1 MCTTGTTEARRAGA
15 LSMARTALLLDDDQ
29 PSDRRARPLAGRHGI
44 DEPTPMSQMTDP
56 SDWRD
61 ALPGPTEELYEAVGR
76 LRHALR
82 AITVAT
88 GDSLVEASA
97 REWVITVLREEAA
110 NELGEEWMW
119 DAEHDHRPRHG

>member
-1 MCTTGTTEARRAGA
+1 
-15 LSMARTALLLDDDQ
+15 
-29 PSDRRARPLAGRHGI
+29 
-44 DEPTPMSQMTDP
+44 MSHMTDP

-61 ALPGPTEELYEAVGR
+61 ALPGPAEELYEAVGR

-82 AITVAT
+82 AIATAT

-110 NELGEEWMW
+110 NELGEEWMS
-119 DAEHDHRPRHG
+119 DAEHDHGPRDG

>member
-1 MCTTGTTEARRAGA
+1 
-15 LSMARTALLLDDDQ
+15 
-29 PSDRRARPLAGRHGI
+29 
-44 DEPTPMSQMTDP
+44 MSHITDP

-82 AITVAT
+82 GILAAT
-88 GDSLVEASA
+88 GDPLVEASA

-110 NELGEEWMW
+110 NELSEEWMSGT
-119 DAEHDHRPRHG
+119 DHGPLSDG